1 MKFGSTGIRALLR
14 LLRRSRDRGRD
25 GFTLLEA
32 LAALTLVLAFA
43 AVLGPLLFHARR
55 IVVNADGRVA
65 AQILLR
71 ALLQEPLDRASLSS
85 LLRQGQTDGLQWRII
100 TEPSAIASSLPRSS
114 QPQQKNKPLA
124 EPAVQWV
131 AYRVV
136 ANVSWAPG
144 QAISAETVRLGRSE

>member
-1 MKFGSTGIRALLR
+1 MKFGSIGTLALSR
-14 LLRRSRDRGRD
+14 LWQRNREQGRD

-55 IVVNADGRVA
+55 IIINADGRVA

-85 LLRQGQTDGLQWRII
+85 LLRQGETEGLQWRII
-100 TEPSAIASSLPRSS
+100 TEPTAIASSLPPS
-114 QPQQKNKPLA
+114 PHLQKNKPTA
-124 EPAVQWV
+124 EPPVQWV
-131 AYRVV
+131 AYRVI
-136 ANVSWAPG
+136 ANVSWSPG
-144 QAISAETVRLGRSE
+144 QAVGAETVRLGKLE

>member
-1 MKFGSTGIRALLR
+1 MKFGSTGTRALLR
-14 LLRRSRDRGRD
+14 LLRHNRDRGQA

-55 IVVNADGRVA
+55 IMINADGRIG

-71 ALLQEPLDRASLSS
+71 ALLQEPLDRTSLSS
-85 LLRQGQTDGLQWRII
+85 LVREGQTEGLQWRIT
-100 TEPSAIASSLPRSS
+100 TEPTAITSSLPHSS
-114 QPQQKNKPLA
+114 QSQQKTAAA
-124 EPAVQWV
+124 EPPLRWV

-136 ANVSWAPG
+136 AEVSWAAG